1 MRRRLA
7 SAPVIAIA
15 ALVLAAAPAG
25 AAEDPE
31 ALAACGTTFDRCTA
45 RCEMSYRED
54 EAAKAGCQAACAA
67 DRAVCEAKAGY
78 EAAKPWVAEQFRNMQ
93 RFFEGFSE
101 KGGRAPEPS
110 PPGDPGF
117 DPPPP
122 PPEEGGSVPADPDEP
137 YKDI

>member
-1 MRRRLA
+1 MRRRLV
-7 SAPVIAIA
+7 PVIAVA
-15 ALVLAAAPAG
+15 VLFLLAAPVG

-31 ALAACGTTFDRCTA
+31 ALAACGTEFDRCTA
-45 RCEMSYRED
+45 RCELSYRED
-54 EAAKAGCQAACAA
+54 AAARAGCQAACAA

-101 KGGRAPEPS
+101 KGGQGPQSPS
-110 PPGDPGF
+110 PGDPDF
-117 DPPPP
+117 TPL
-122 PPEEGGSVPADPDEP
+122 PEPEPEREAGPDDPDAP

>member
-7 SAPVIAIA
+7 PAIA
-15 ALVLAAAPAG
+15 VAVLSLAAAPVA

-31 ALAACGTTFDRCTA
+31 ALAACATDFDRCTA
-45 RCEMSYRED
+45 RCELSYRD
-54 EAAKAGCQAACAA
+54 DAAAKAGCQAACAA

-101 KGGRAPEPS
+101 KGGQAPQIP
-110 PPGDPGF
+110 PPGDPEVAPLPDRQDGP
-117 DPPPP
+117 D
-122 PPEEGGSVPADPDEP
+122 DPDAP